1 MNICTICIAITL
13 GVTGL
18 ASAQQA
24 STAKPNLLVN
34 GSFED
39 GQDKWEF
46 SSKRGI
52 VAVDTAEK
60 RDGKN
65 SISIE
70 NPAGEDS
77 YLKQAIA
84 VKPKT
89 RYRMAGYIKTKDI
102 VGKGAGATL
111 SLEGGY
117 EATKPI
123 TGNKGWTQVSFEFDS
138 GAVDSVV
145 VGARLGYYSA
155 AVMGKAWFDEL
166 SLVELGHS
174 RKR

>member
-1 MNICTICIAITL
+1 MNISPLVIAITL

-39 GQDKWEF
+39 GQAKWEF

-52 VAVDTAEK
+52 ATVDTAEK

-77 YLKQAIA
+77 YLKQAVA
-84 VKPKT
+84 LKPRT
-89 RYRMAGYIKTKDI
+89 RYRGI
-102 VGKGAGATL
+102 VGYYL
-111 SLEGGY
+111 
-117 EATKPI
+117 PI
-123 TGNKGWTQVSFEFDS
+123 SDCCAWRMI
-138 GAVDSVV
+138 A
-145 VGARLGYYSA
+145 SA
-155 AVMGKAWFDEL
+155 
-166 SLVELGHS
+166 SS
-174 RKR
+174 TRR

>member
-1 MNICTICIAITL
+1 MNASTILIAITL
-13 GVTGL
+13 SGAIL

-24 STAKPNLLVN
+24 STAKPNLLTN
-34 GSFED
+34 PAFED
-39 GQDKWEF
+39 GQTGWEL
-46 SSKRGI
+46 SSKRGT
-52 VAVDTAEK
+52 VAIDPLEK
-60 RDGKN
+60 HQGKN
-65 SISIE
+65 SARID

-77 YLKQAIA
+77 YLKQAVA

-89 RYRMAGYIKTKDI
+89 RYRMTGYIKTKDI

-123 TGNKGWTQVSFEFDS
+123 VGNKAWTQVSFEFDS
-138 GAVDSVV
+138 GAVDKVV
-145 VGARLGYYSA
+145 VGVRLGYYSA
-155 AVMGKAWFDEL
+155 PVMGTAWFDEL
-166 SLVELGHS
+166 SLVELGPS